1 MDSQTFDARL
11 EVVLDEVRSK
21 GDRVLRWPPGRC
33 WRWVSPAT
41 GRRVLIQ
48 LHAKSRF
55 RHGTAPLPSRAGVIL
70 GVWLFK
76 FRVNNLS

>member
-21 GDRVLRWPPGRC
+21 GDRVLRWLPGRC

-70 GVWLFK
+70 GVWLF
-76 FRVNNLS
+76 SSSD